1 MAKKQSA
8 GIILYR
14 FEEEKFH
21 VFLVHPGGPFWQN
34 KDEGSWSIPKGE
46 FLDGEN
52 PLDAASRE
60 FEEETG
66 YKLSGSF
73 MELIPIK
80 QKGGKIVYAWALQG
94 NIDAGTLTSNTF
106 TIEWPPK
113 SNKLVSYPEV
123 DRAAW
128 FSADIAR
135 IKINPSQVP
144 LIADLENK
152 LNI

>member
-14 FEEEKFH
+14 FEEENLH

-52 PLDAASRE
+52 PLDAARRE

-66 YKLSGSF
+66 YKLSGRF

-113 SNKLVSYPEV
+113 SNKLVTYPEI

-144 LIADLENK
+144 LIADLESK